1 MEQIQKCNIHY
12 CRTFTSLLVSIGFL
26 FKFPE
31 KKLNFLIIPS
41 QAFKSNHFNKKIF
54 VSIKPFL
61 KRYFDE
67 IIIINYE
74 RILKNDKFSLVN
86 FIRSQSIKK
95 NLIKTKINLNKFY
108 VENVFSGG
116 DDFESVLIKKLGYI
130 PNFYFTEHGD
140 GNLASAILDHS
151 NFLSLQKYLLKTFVI
166 TSLQKFLFLLNLNFF
181 YPIKYQAYVG
191 VLQKNVSGKIFF
203 NDIFTLDRIYVDL
216 RKVIEKLSKFIEQ
229 KKIIKYN
236 SNKKYILFSYSTLSL
251 SKKKEANHKL
261 FKKIKSIIKK
271 DHVIIFKGHPSYRS
285 NKTEK
290 FIKCLRIFLKQ
301 NKIKTLVV
309 KKNNLIH
316 NIPSQIL
323 VELMSIK
330 ILISDISTAI
340 FHISNIFQKV
350 ICYLP
355 LNFSINNRSDGK
367 PLKTNKYLKE
377 YYKKIG
383 KNISFID

>member
-1 MEQIQKCNIHY
+1 MKQRQICDIHY
-12 CRTFTSLLVSIGFL
+12 CRTFTSLLISLGYI
-26 FKFPE
+26 FKLKI
-31 KKLNFLIIPS
+31 KKINFLIIPS
-41 QAFKSNHFNKKIF
+41 QSFNSNHFNKKIF

-61 KRYFDE
+61 DKHFDK
-67 IIIINYE
+67 IMIINYE
-74 RILKNDKFSLVN
+74 RILKNNQFSWIN
-86 FIRSQSIKK
+86 SIRSQSIKK
-95 NLIKTKINLNKFY
+95 NLKKTKINLNKFY

-116 DDFESVLIKKLGYI
+116 DDFESILIKKLGYK

-140 GNLASAILDHS
+140 GNLVGAIKDHR

-166 TSLQKFLFLLNLNFF
+166 SSLQKFLFLFNKNFF
-181 YPIKYQAYVG
+181 YPVKYQAYIG
-191 VLQKNVSGKIFF
+191 VLQKNVLGKIFI
-203 NDIFTLDRIYVDL
+203 NDIFALDRIYVDL
-216 RKVIEKLSKFIEQ
+216 RRVIEELSKFIEQ

-236 SNKKYILFSYSTLSL
+236 SNKKYVLFSYSTISL
-251 SKKKEANHKL
+251 SKNKEINFKL

-285 NKTEK
+285 HKTEK
-290 FIKCLRIFLKQ
+290 FIKSLIIFLKQ
-301 NKIKTLVV
+301 NKIKTLVI

-340 FHISNIFQKV
+340 FHISNIFQKIV
-350 ICYLP
+350 CYLP
-355 LNFSINNRSDGK
+355 LNFSINNRSDGL
-367 PLKTNKYLKE
+367 PLKKSKYLKE

-383 KNISFID
+383 KYCNFID